1 MSEIKFNGSPI
12 TVSGTIPSV
21 GDKAEDFSF
30 VKDDLSEGSLADYG
44 DKIKVIMAV
53 PSLDT
58 GICQKEARAF
68 NEQLSNKDGV
78 VGIIVSK
85 DLPFAMKRFC
95 ASEGLENVISA
106 SDFRYNDFTSQYNLE
121 MTSGPLKGLMA
132 RVVFVLDKDNTI
144 KYKEEVDDITHE
156 PNYDKAKAAVDSLI

>member
-1 MSEIKFNGSPI
+1 MSSIKFNGDPI
-12 TVSGTIPSV
+12 EVSGVIPGV

-44 DKIKVIMAV
+44 NKVKVIMAL

-68 NEQLSNKDGV
+68 NEQLKDNDKV
-78 VGIIVSK
+78 VGLIVSK

-95 ASEGLENVISA
+95 ASEGIENVVNA
-106 SDFRYNDFTSQYNLE
+106 SDFRYN
-121 MTSGPLKGLMA
+121 GL
-132 RVVFVLDKDNTI
+132 RHT
-144 KYKEEVDDITHE
+144 
-156 PNYDKAKAAVDSLI
+156 